1 MVGAFVNEEY
11 VPISYVLKI
20 KIELELLLMNY
31 LLDLEKNGKVLQ
43 NMLCKKKIREFNRN
57 N

>member
-20 KIELELLLMNY
+20 KIGLELLLMNY

-43 NMLCKKKIREFNRN
+43 KHVLQKENKGV
-57 N
+57 